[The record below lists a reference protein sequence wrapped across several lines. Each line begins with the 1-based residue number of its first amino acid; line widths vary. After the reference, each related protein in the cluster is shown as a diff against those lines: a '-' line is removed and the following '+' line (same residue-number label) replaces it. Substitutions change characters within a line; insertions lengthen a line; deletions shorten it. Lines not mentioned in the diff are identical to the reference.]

1 MKATLAV
8 TAKPRALIHPLTKS
22 NLYVTLSDMNVQEYI
37 KEDGSSPFQQWFDS
51 LDAIAA
57 AKVAVAKS
65 RLALGNA
72 KRGNNHDFDQRRK

>member
-1 MKATLAV
+1 
-8 TAKPRALIHPLTKS
+8 
-22 NLYVTLSDMNVQEYI
+22 MNVQEYI